1 MAASYCTLLAFLDR
15 HAREIAR
22 VLAALPG
29 FRETPIRVCLRGTE
43 EYVRALSVP
52 LWPPLL
58 DAEAEQLA
66 RGDIPYFFRLYG
78 RRGIFYYQNRAL
90 TALGRLPLAGRRTA
104 ARSDAERRPRP
115 FVTVATAPA

>member
-1 MAASYCTLLAFLDR
+1 M
-15 HAREIAR
+15 
-22 VLAALPG
+22 
-29 FRETPIRVCLRGTE
+29 
-43 EYVRALSVP
+43 RALSVP

-90 TALGRLPLAGRRTA
+90 TALGGC
-104 ARSDAERRPRP
+104 RSR
-115 FVTVATAPA
+115 ATYRSSIRC